1 MRSLSADQRTCD
13 GSNPTSA
20 EPRMMLSMV
29 SAKLL
34 AGRAWRTKSAR
45 AMGMERLRIGLNCPL
60 DDLPQLLRRHHPR
73 RRRAAVSARVRG
85 DIIRAEGALCG
96 WGISFGDGIGAIV
109 PRRHVGVCGGG
120 TESIPGRG

>member
-60 DDLPQLLRRHHPR
+60 DDLPQLLRRQHNRIPLH
-73 RRRAAVSARVRG
+73 AAGLGRFLHQIG
-85 DIIRAEGALCG
+85 DIGFGHAIRAQRRNLQFAAD
-96 WGISFGDGIGAIV
+96 FRRPTDAI
-109 PRRHVGVCGGG
+109 
-120 TESIPGRG
+120 